1 MLLLSGVSGLVLD
14 GIRPQTF
21 LLKRFESHKWSIA
34 HIVFLEA
41 EEILDQREVIDRGLV
56 RSIAQ
61 TRVKL
66 FNPCT
71 QQSSQYFA
79 ASEDA

>member
-1 MLLLSGVSGLVLD
+1 MLD
-14 GIRPQTF
+14 GIRQQIF
-21 LLKRFESHKWSIA
+21 LLKRFEGHKWSIA
-34 HIVFLEA
+34 HIAFVVA
-41 EEILDQREVIDRGLV
+41 EEILDQLEVIDGGFV
-56 RSIAQ
+56 RSIAL